1 MALTEQQLYDELSEC
16 AAPQFDYIEE
26 QLGLDPKFV
35 GKEVAATR
43 ARTILKL
50 LKQRKES
57 GWREK
62 VEALLVKVKSGAED
76 YFMER
81 LSLIKQFLVEPPEA
95 PNDSPSSAG
104 TIKDLREKLEKVGK
118 LQKPELIKVRGT
130 LFPAALL
137 TAGWWERKKTESKL
151 NIAWKNPLQ
160 QWLFQGFDLWA
171 PSWDISWDFEG
182 RRPEVNP
189 YCVAQLTDG
198 DEADSLPVIIP
209 AGKAKKLRDEF
220 RGSWGGF
227 EVEVHGMLGHRYQ
240 FEKKVPQGIKGEPLD
255 YYISLEDDNKKHK
268 ICRLAAKTELYS
280 GYLWKCIVP
289 KQWMEGE
296 KLLALDQVYFVWEHT
311 NFAAKDAVAYNLD
324 GLLHKEGLIAKM
336 HPGSELVLLQKSHSE
351 HVPGVPAWDVQDF
364 YQLLLGEK
372 GEAI

>member
-62 VEALLVKVKSGAED
+62 VEALLVKVKSGTED

-81 LSLIKQFLVEPPEA
+81 LSLIKEFLVEPPDA
-95 PNDSPSSAG
+95 LNSSPRSAG
-104 TIKDLREKLEKVGK
+104 TIKDLRERLQKVGT
-118 LQKPELIKVRGT
+118 LQKPELIRVRGT

-151 NIAWKNPLQ
+151 NIAWRNPLQ

-182 RRPEVNP
+182 RRPEMNP

-198 DEADSLPVIIP
+198 DEADSLPVIVP
-209 AGKAKKLRDEF
+209 AVKARKLRDEF
-220 RGSWGGF
+220 RDSWGGF
-227 EVEVHGMLGHRYQ
+227 EVEVQGLLGHRYA
-240 FEKKVPQGIKGEPLD
+240 FEEKVPKGVKGEPLD
-255 YYISLEDDNKKHK
+255 YYVALEDDNKKHK
-268 ICRLAAKTELYS
+268 ISLLAAKTELYS
-280 GYLWKCIVP
+280 GYLWKCIAP
-289 KQWMEGE
+289 KEWMEGE

-324 GLLHKEGLIAKM
+324 GLAHKEGLIAKM
-336 HPGSELVLLQKSHSE
+336 HPGSDLVLLQKSHSA
-351 HVPGVPAWDVQDF
+351 VPGVPVWDVQDF
-364 YQLLLGEK
+364 YRLLLGEK

>member
-1 MALTEQQLYDELSEC
+1 MPLSERQLYDELCEC
-16 AAPQFDYIEE
+16 AASQFDYIEE
-26 QLGLDPKFV
+26 QLGLDSKFLD
-35 GKEVAATR
+35 KTVAATR
-43 ARTILKL
+43 ARELLKL
-50 LKQRKES
+50 LKQRKDS
-57 GWREK
+57 DWREK

-76 YFMER
+76 YFMDR
-81 LSLIKQFLVEPPEA
+81 LSLIKKFLVEPPEA
-95 PNDSPSSAG
+95 PNDSPNSAG
-104 TIKDLREKLEKVGK
+104 TIKDLREKLEGVGK
-118 LQKPELIKVRGT
+118 LQNPELIKVRGT

-151 NIAWKNPLQ
+151 NIGWKNPLQ

-182 RRPEVNP
+182 RRPEMNP

-198 DEADSLPVIIP
+198 DEADSLPVIVP

-227 EVEVHGMLGHRYQ
+227 EVEVQGMLGHRYQ
-240 FEKKVPQGIKGEPLD
+240 FDKKVPQGVKGEPLD

-268 ICRLAAKTELYS
+268 ITRLAAKTELYS
-280 GYLWKCIVP
+280 GYLWKCIAP
-289 KQWMEGE
+289 KEWMEGE

-336 HPGSELVLLQKSHSE
+336 YPGSELVLLQKSHSA
-351 HVPGVPAWDVQDF
+351 VPGVPVWDVQDF
-364 YQLLLGEK
+364 YHLLLGEK